1 MVGNRKNVPKVSN
14 RLLCRNKKKNKRKK
28 QEELTQFLSTEKMK
42 QNPDLKKINKSQNHL
57 QDIQNY
63 KATGSIIR
71 SREKLII

>member
-1 MVGNRKNVPKVSN
+1 MLAIDYCVETKKKTKEKNRKN
-14 RLLCRNKKKNKRKK
+14 L
-28 QEELTQFLSTEKMK
+28 QFLSTEKMK

-63 KATGSIIR
+63 KATGSMIR

>member
-1 MVGNRKNVPKVSN
+1 MLAIDYCVETKKKTKEKNRKN
-14 RLLCRNKKKNKRKK
+14 L
-28 QEELTQFLSTEKMK
+28 QFLSTEKMK
-42 QNPDLKKINKSQNHL
+42 QNPDLKEINKSQNHL

>member
-14 RLLCRNKKKNKRKK
+14 RLLCRNKKKQKKK